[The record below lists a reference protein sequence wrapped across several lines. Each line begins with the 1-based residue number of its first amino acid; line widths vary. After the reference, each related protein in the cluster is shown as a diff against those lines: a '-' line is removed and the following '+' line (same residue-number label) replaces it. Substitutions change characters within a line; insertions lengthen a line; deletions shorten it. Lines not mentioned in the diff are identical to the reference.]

1 MTYRCRVYEW
11 RFSVWCTVQDRCIH
25 NYREYSC
32 KYRQHRESLC
42 IHSHL
47 HIHLS
52 LCSGE
57 ICKAKYLSHNL
68 SQKKMEQGSRSLCF
82 TKRHTVQ
89 YQCSRSSTLLLQFL
103 QSKEN
108 KTYEIGPIPR
118 QDQQTLVQQKKS
130 GVKYKCW
137 LFVIAQLILLLTTQ
151 SWTPKSMQSCQ
162 KIDVQCQPEAAA
174 WQTAKQASQALT
186 DMLRKLCQQFY

>member
-1 MTYRCRVYEW
+1 MSGVSLFDVLYRTGTLITTESIPASTVNTGRLCTFIHIFTFIYPCVQAKSAKQNIFLTTCHRKRWSRVAEV
-11 RFSVWCTVQDRCIH
+11 S
-25 NYREYSC
+25 
-32 KYRQHRESLC
+32 
-42 IHSHL
+42 
-47 HIHLS
+47 
-52 LCSGE
+52 
-57 ICKAKYLSHNL
+57 A
-68 SQKKMEQGSRSLCF
+68 RSF

-174 WQTAKQASQALT
+174 RQTAKQASQAPT
-186 DMLRKLCQQFY
+186 EMLRKLCHQFY

>member
-1 MTYRCRVYEW
+1 MSGVSLFDVLYRTGTLITTESIPASTVNTGRV
-11 RFSVWCTVQDRCIH
+11 CTFIHIFTFIYPCVQAKSA
-25 NYREYSC
+25 E
-32 KYRQHRESLC
+32 
-42 IHSHL
+42 
-47 HIHLS
+47 
-52 LCSGE
+52 
-57 ICKAKYLSHNL
+57 AKYLSHNL
-68 SQKKMEQGSRSLCF
+68 SQKKMEQGSSSLCPEL
-82 TKRHTVQ
+82 Q

-108 KTYEIGPIPR
+108 RAYEIWPISR
-118 QDQQTLVQQKKS
+118 QDQQTSIQQKKS

-174 WQTAKQASQALT
+174 WQTAKQASQAQT
-186 DMLRKLCQQFY
+186 EMLRKLCHQFY

>member
-11 RFSVWCTVQDRCIH
+11 RFSVWCTVQDRYTH

-32 KYRQHRESLC
+32 KYRQHRESLY

-57 ICKAKYLSHNL
+57 ICKVKYLSHNL
-68 SQKKMEQGSRSLCF
+68 SQKKMEQGSSSLCPEL
-82 TKRHTVQ
+82 Q

-108 KTYEIGPIPR
+108 RAYEIWPISR
-118 QDQQTLVQQKKS
+118 QDQQTSIQQKQS

-174 WQTAKQASQALT
+174 WQTAKQASQAQT
-186 DMLRKLCQQFY
+186 EMLHKLCHQFY